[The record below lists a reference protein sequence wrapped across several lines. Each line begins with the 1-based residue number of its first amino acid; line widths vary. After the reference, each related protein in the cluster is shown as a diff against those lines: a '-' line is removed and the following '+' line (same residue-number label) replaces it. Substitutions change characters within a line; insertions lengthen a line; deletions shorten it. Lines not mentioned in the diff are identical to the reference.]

1 MEFEQNILVHIYY
14 DGIILLNEE
23 DKYFEIKLNISEFE
37 NYLDEKCEVLK
48 YKIEHIM
55 KEDLVKKLK
64 SKICN
69 VVEVS
74 RKYNIPVKYL
84 LNTLFLNNRMNHI
97 EIIWSPSAI
106 KEFQYVPMKHY
117 LEYRDDSL
125 VLRVKGIKFQN
136 KID

>member
-1 MEFEQNILVHIYY
+1 
-14 DGIILLNEE
+14 
-23 DKYFEIKLNISEFE
+23 
-37 NYLDEKCEVLK
+37 
-48 YKIEHIM
+48 
-55 KEDLVKKLK
+55 
-64 SKICN
+64 
-69 VVEVS
+69 
-74 RKYNIPVKYL
+74 
-84 LNTLFLNNRMNHI
+84 MNHI